1 MKNIPSFSEDELVV
15 ALKERSQKAYAVLYD
30 NYAAALLGILCR
42 MVNDTDEAE
51 NLLQDTFVKVWNN
64 IDSYNANRG
73 RLFTW
78 LLQIARNTAL
88 SHLRSQKIRPR
99 ITTQT
104 ITDGLP
110 AEQSTITQAINVNHI
125 GMNDTVS
132 RLDPKLRQ
140 MIDLIYFGG
149 YTQQNVADDLN
160 MPLGTVKTRT
170 RMALQQL
177 RAIFSDA
184 R

>member
-1 MKNIPSFSEDELVV
+1 MKNTSSFPEDELVA
-15 ALKERSQKAYAVLYD
+15 ALKERSQKAYATLYD
-30 NYAAALLGILCR
+30 NYAPALLGIICK
-42 MVNDTDEAE
+42 VVKDSNEAE
-51 NLLQDTFVKVWNN
+51 NLLQDTFVKVWKN
-64 IDSYNANRG
+64 IDSYDASRG

-88 SHLRSQKIRPR
+88 SYLRSQKNAGH
-99 ITTQT
+99 TTIQT
-104 ITDGLP
+104 IADGVY
-110 AEQSTITQAINVNHI
+110 SDRNTITEAINVSHI
-125 GMNDTVS
+125 GVNDTVS

-140 MIDLIYFGG
+140 MIDLIYFEG

-177 RAIFSDA
+177 KIIFSDVP
-184 R
+184 